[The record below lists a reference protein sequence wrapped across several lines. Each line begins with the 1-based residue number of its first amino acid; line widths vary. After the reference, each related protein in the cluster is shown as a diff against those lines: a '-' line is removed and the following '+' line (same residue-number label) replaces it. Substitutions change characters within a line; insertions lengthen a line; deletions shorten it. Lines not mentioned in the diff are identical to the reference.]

1 MKHPAIWATLAASA
15 ALALGAATANAD
27 NMSDMSAMKSMHDEA
42 AEPGALLGNHA
53 MPGKVTKVDHK
64 SGMVYVTSMGMHMAV
79 HFPPP
84 TIEHLKAGDKILLH
98 LGYSF
103 GG

>member
-1 MKHPAIWATLAASA
+1 MKHSAIWAALAAST
-15 ALALGAATANAD
+15 ALALGAAAANAG
-27 NMSDMSAMKSMHDEA
+27 DMSGMKSMHEESA
-42 AEPGALLGNHA
+42 KPGAILGNHA
-53 MPGKVTKVDHK
+53 MPGTVTKVDHK
-64 SGMVYVTSMGMHMAV
+64 SGMVDVTSMGMHMAV

>member
-1 MKHPAIWATLAASA
+1 MKHSAIWAALAAST
-15 ALALGAATANAD
+15 ALALGAAAANAA
-27 NMSDMSAMKSMHDEA
+27 DMSGMKSMHEESA
-42 AEPGALLGNHA
+42 KPGAILGNHA
-53 MPGKVTKVDHK
+53 MPGTVTKVDHK
-64 SGMVYVTSMGMHMAV
+64 SGMVDVTSMGMHMAV

-84 TIEHLKAGDKILLH
+84 TILHLKAGDKILLH